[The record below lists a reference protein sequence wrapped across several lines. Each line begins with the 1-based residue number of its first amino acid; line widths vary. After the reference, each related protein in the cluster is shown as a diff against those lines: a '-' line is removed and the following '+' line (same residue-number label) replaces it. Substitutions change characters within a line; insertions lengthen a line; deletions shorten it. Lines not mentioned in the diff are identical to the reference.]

1 MSSHRNS
8 YDVPDERIPDPPGVH
23 TIRCT
28 TALGNT
34 SFDNRYRTG
43 TFARS
48 PLKDQ
53 VKKRSEQGVHVLVCR
68 DDHVIAENFVNKRI
82 GNKNINNDRCDC
94 KNLKK
99 KGKFQRTL
107 CRSIL
112 NGPRVPPKFPA
123 EMNFTPGTMTAALTP
138 AAIAAATDFSSR
150 PSITIS

>member
-1 MSSHRNS
+1 MVVIVSSHRNS

-53 VKKRSEQGVHVLVCR
+53 VKKRSEQEMYVLVCR

-82 GNKNINNDRCDC
+82 GNKNINNDRCDR
-94 KNLKK
+94 KNKK
-99 KGKFQRTL
+99 KEKISENLVQIDFEWSQ
-107 CRSIL
+107 SS
-112 NGPRVPPKFPA
+112 A
-123 EMNFTPGTMTAALTP
+123 EVSG
-138 AAIAAATDFSSR
+138 
-150 PSITIS
+150 